1 MMANYNIKKEG
12 FIFYFLWALVIIPVQ
27 TLLDIL
33 FYNILENFL
42 KLDMFF
48 FLLEFKKRFE
58 NRKKIWKALDDET
71 NELVENEVRSLDKMC
86 FSSQYY
92 FSITIHLAGQ
102 VLMVLGLQ
110 IIISANYNMFS
121 DNFAFIV
128 CTFWL
133 LICIAIHQITKFLGR
148 IFKVWEIHI
157 PESKKI
163 HNIIFLK

>member
-42 KLDMFF
+42 KVDMFY
-48 FLLEFKKRFE
+48 FLLEFQNRFKNRKRF
-58 NRKKIWKALDDET
+58 WKALDDET
-71 NELVENEVRSLDKMC
+71 NNLVENEVRSLDKMC

-92 FSITIHLAGQ
+92 FSITVHLAGQ

-110 IIISANYNMFS
+110 IIISANYIMFS
-121 DNFAFIV
+121 DNFAFLV
-128 CTFWL
+128 
-133 LICIAIHQITKFLGR
+133 
-148 IFKVWEIHI
+148 
-157 PESKKI
+157 
-163 HNIIFLK
+163 